1 MSKQNP
7 NQTTN
12 PAPAGG
18 IYAYTQHEITV
29 RIIETM
35 CNIDITRLKQDRNK
49 DPVEDILS
57 QLPPAAA
64 SQNAVLYAVLPLDKA
79 VALKAKAP
87 KLKLILLQLDGKTVE
102 RLTGKPYDPKAE
114 YPLEVLRHALKAVE
128 VKSGSIR
135 YLTFEDLSRE
145 LSGKTVAVFNDV
157 MREALQRLV
166 TDAVFVK
173 SCDNCI
179 EVNPLGYKNGYRIS
193 FPGTAGKLSVEQM
206 AEAIKSGEARIY
218 YAEVVAEEVG
228 VCP

>member
-1 MSKQNP
+1 MSEQNP

-18 IYAYTQHEITV
+18 IYAYTQHEITI

-35 CNIDITRLKQDRNK
+35 CNIGVIRLKQDRNK
-49 DPVEDILS
+49 DPVEDVLS

-64 SQNAVLYAVLPLDKA
+64 SQNAVLYAVLPPDKA

-102 RLTGKPYDPKAE
+102 RLTGKPYDPKAD
-114 YPLEVLRHALKAVE
+114 YPPEVLKHALKTVE

-135 YLTFEDLSRE
+135 YLTFEDLSKV
-145 LSGKTVAVFNDV
+145 LNGKTVAVFNDT
-157 MREALQRLV
+157 MREALQRLINA
-166 TDAVFVK
+166 TFVK
-173 SCDNCI
+173 SCDGCVEI
-179 EVNPLGYKNGYRIS
+179 NPLGLKSGIRIS
-193 FPGTAGKLSVEQM
+193 LPGPAGRLTAEQM
-206 AEAIKSGEARIY
+206 AEMIAGGQARIY

-228 VCP
+228 ACP